1 METLIISPSAQ
12 QLKQSQHVMGGMSHA
27 HEFAPE
33 NGTILQ
39 LPLSLLEKK
48 TELDELF
55 LIDTLPVID
64 ECSFPHGK
72 IRYSKTREFVFGY
85 IKTEQHTGLEHLE
98 EASQYAYRE
107 MLQLCLTLQVPHLL
121 RIWNYVP
128 HINEAEGMT
137 ERYRLFNIGRKK
149 AFDDYPQII
158 NDGYPAACALGSF
171 DNTLTIAFLAST
183 RKPYYIENPRQ
194 TSSSF
199 YPEQYGV
206 VPPLFSRAT
215 LLPQDTGAALFISG
229 TASIVGH
236 ESRHTHNIQAQ
247 AYETLQNLNTIL
259 TQANMIMK
267 ENPAEF
273 TDAHYSLS
281 LNELFW
287 RVYIRLPEHL
297 EIVRNVLQQAGITQ
311 AVFVKADICRS
322 ELLVEIEASANYFTP
337 QSGPMKTI

>member
-1 METLIISPSAQ
+1 MISPSAQ
-12 QLKQSQHVMGGMSHA
+12 QLKSGQHVLGGIRHTYELA
-27 HEFAPE
+27 IEE
-33 NGTILQ
+33 GTTLP
-39 LPLSLLEKK
+39 LPLSLLEEK
-48 TELDELF
+48 TGLDEVF
-55 LIDTLPVID
+55 LIDTLPVTQ
-64 ECSFPHGK
+64 EGYFLHGT
-72 IRYSKTREFVFGY
+72 IRYSKTREFLFGY
-85 IKTEQHTGLEHLE
+85 IETEQHSGLEHLE
-98 EASQYAYRE
+98 ETSQHAYRA
-107 MLQLCLTLQVPHLL
+107 MLQLCLTQQAPNLL

-158 NDGYPAACALGSF
+158 NDRYPAACALGSF
-171 DNTLTIAFLAST
+171 DNTLRIVFLASS

-194 TSSSF
+194 MSSSF

-215 LLPQDTGAALFISG
+215 LLPQRAGAALFISG

-236 ESRHTHNIQAQ
+236 ESRHKNNIQAQ

-259 TQANMIMK
+259 TQANRLMK
-267 ENPAEF
+267 KNQAESTNP
-273 TDAHYSLS
+273 HSLS

-297 EIVRNVLQQAGITQ
+297 EIVRSILEQAGISQ
-311 AVFVKADICRS
+311 VVYVEADICRT
-322 ELLVEIEASANYFTP
+322 ELLLEMEASANYFIP
-337 QSGPMKTI
+337 QFGKNEIV